1 MVCLYME
8 NFVFQNPTKLIFGK
22 DQLDQLK
29 TEVPRYGNKV
39 LLVYGGGSIKRMG
52 LYEKVTSIL
61 QEIGAEVYELSG
73 VEPNPRVTTA
83 RRGIEICKQEGIDF
97 LLAVG
102 GGSVIDCTKLI
113 AAGAKYDGD
122 AWDLVT
128 KKAFAEEA
136 LPFGTV
142 LTLAATGSEMN
153 SGSVIT
159 NWETNEKYGWG
170 SPLTFP
176 KFSILDPVH
185 TYTVPKNQ
193 TIYGIVDMMSHVL
206 EHYFHLEE
214 NTDFQDR
221 MCEGLLLTVME
232 TAPKLL
238 EDLENYDY
246 RATILYCGTMALNGM
261 LNMGYRGDWATHNLE
276 HAVSAVYD
284 IPHGGGLAILFP
296 HWMEHNLHVKPERFK
311 KLAVRVFNVNPDG
324 KTAEEAGL
332 EGIRKLREFWNS
344 IGAPSRL
351 ADYNIDDSKLDVM
364 ADRAMANGEYGN
376 FTKLN
381 RDDTLAIYR
390 SSL

>member
-1 MVCLYME
+1 MD
-8 NFVFQNPTKLIFGK
+8 NFTFWNPTVLIFGR
-22 DQLDQLK
+22 DQVEQLK
-29 TEVPRYGNKV
+29 TQVSRFGKKV
-39 LLVYGGGSIKRMG
+39 LLVYGGGSIKRNG
-52 LYEKVTSIL
+52 LYEKVTAL
-61 QEIGAEVYELSG
+61 LDEIGAEVYELSG
-73 VEPNPRVTTA
+73 VEPNPRLTTA
-83 RRGIEICKQEGIDF
+83 QKGIEICKKEGIEF

-128 KKAFAEEA
+128 RKAVAKDA

-153 SGSVIT
+153 AGSVIT

-170 SPLTFP
+170 SPVTFP
-176 KFSILDPVH
+176 KFSILDPVN
-185 TYTVPKNQ
+185 TFTVPRDQ

-221 MCEGLLLTVME
+221 MCEGLLMTVME

-238 EDLENYDY
+238 AELENYEH
-246 RATILYCGTMALNGM
+246 RATVLYCGTMALNGI

-296 HWMEHNLHVKPERFK
+296 HWMEHNLSVKPERFK
-311 KLAVRVFNVNPDG
+311 KLAVRVFGVNPEG
-324 KTAEEAGL
+324 KSDEETGL
-332 EGIRKLREFWNS
+332 EGIRKLREFWSS
-344 IGAPSRL
+344 IGAPARL
-351 ADYNIDDSKLDVM
+351 ADYDIDDSKLEIM
-364 ADRAMANGEYGN
+364 ADKAMVYGEFGN
-376 FTKLN
+376 FKKLN
-381 RDDTLAIYR
+381 REDTLAIYR
-390 SSL
+390 ASL